1 MPGNPAAFSSPHS
14 FSSGNPYL
22 FCNSAQPV
30 ETLARGS
37 GLKIATYQLNQ
48 TNQRPAPGLIGRPG
62 HTSSRGRK
70 MRKDLLG
77 SASLAKTAAMSTV
90 VAAIA
95 LLAGCSTTGQ
105 IAGETMEQATA
116 PLTCTNKAECDA
128 WWARAQ
134 VWVSNHSEYKLQTV
148 TDSII
153 QTDGPSGGKRALAY
167 QITKTPSNEGTA
179 TIGFAAHC
187 DNMLGCEPNPWKA
200 GADFKQF
207 VRGRPS
213 QMGTPGGA
221 TATGNALPPVS
232 PAPPSRPMPQNL
244 PVQPMP
250 PTLQNQPGQS
260 GQDLTPQ

>member
-1 MPGNPAAFSSPHS
+1 
-14 FSSGNPYL
+14 
-22 FCNSAQPV
+22 
-30 ETLARGS
+30 
-37 GLKIATYQLNQ
+37 
-48 TNQRPAPGLIGRPG
+48 
-62 HTSSRGRK
+62 
-70 MRKDLLG
+70 MRKKLLG
-77 SASLAKTAAMSTV
+77 SASLAKMAAMSTV
-90 VAAIA
+90 VSAIA

-207 VRGRPS
+207 VRGGPS

-221 TATGNALPPVS
+221 TASGNALPPVS
-232 PAPPSRPMPQNL
+232 PAPPSQPMQQNR

-250 PTLQNQPGQS
+250 PTLQNQPGES